1 MHAYHL
7 LHSGAPLDL
16 MWKSVQQ
23 NGGISGE
30 GEHKVGDLGG
40 LWMIQH
46 PLNLM
51 SRGILFSPP
60 CQETV
65 RDKQKQQQ
73 QQSADTARLQWPQ
86 YRTMNIMR
94 SCFTNH
100 RSIKTS
106 VYFKVFCKKRGFLLL
121 FLKLFF

>member
-30 GEHKVGDLGG
+30 GEHKVGDFGG
-40 LWMIQH
+40 LGMIQR

-51 SRGILFSPP
+51 SRGILFSPVSRNSEG
-60 CQETV
+60 QA
-65 RDKQKQQQ
+65 KKQQQ

-86 YRTMNIMR
+86 YETMNIMR

-100 RSIKTS
+100 HSIETG
-106 VYFKVFCKKRGFLLL
+106 VDFKVFCRKGDYYC
-121 FLKLFF
+121 FFFTF

>member
-30 GEHKVGDLGG
+30 GEPKVGDFGG
-40 LWMIQH
+40 LGMIQR

-51 SRGILFSPP
+51 SRGILFSPVSRNSEG
-60 CQETV
+60 QA
-65 RDKQKQQQ
+65 KKNQQ
-73 QQSADTARLQWPQ
+73 QQSADTARLQRPQ
-86 YRTMNIMR
+86 YKTMNIMR
-94 SCFTNH
+94 SCFPNH
-100 RSIKTS
+100 HSIETG
-106 VYFKVFCKKRGFLLL
+106 VDFKVFCRKGDYYCY
-121 FLKLFF
+121 FFFNF

>member
-23 NGGISGE
+23 NGGISSEAG
-30 GEHKVGDLGG
+30 HKVGDFGG

-51 SRGILFSPP
+51 SRGILFSPVSRNSEG
-60 CQETV
+60 QA
-65 RDKQKQQQ
+65 K
-73 QQSADTARLQWPQ
+73 
-86 YRTMNIMR
+86 
-94 SCFTNH
+94 
-100 RSIKTS
+100 KTTT
-106 VYFKVFCKKRGFLLL
+106 KTIC
-121 FLKLFF
+121 

>member
-30 GEHKVGDLGG
+30 GEPKVGDFGG
-40 LWMIQH
+40 LGMIQR

-51 SRGILFSPP
+51 SRGILFSPVSRNSEGQAKKNNNNNLLTQP
-60 CQETV
+60 G
-65 RDKQKQQQ
+65 
-73 QQSADTARLQWPQ
+73 
-86 YRTMNIMR
+86 YRGLSTR
-94 SCFTNH
+94 P
-100 RSIKTS
+100 
-106 VYFKVFCKKRGFLLL
+106 
-121 FLKLFF
+121 